1 MGEGKEEPEGFRKKK
16 KGKGRGGE
24 QDATRQAT
32 GLRARSCRSHG
43 NVSLRPCDSSS
54 ASQSR
59 PPPRS
64 APLCSAPPP
73 GCVRPAPLCR
83 AERWHDACAREKKKK
98 ESPARRLYKRGSGL
112 FLVSAAGS
120 VAGGRSCGRFRAARG
135 SACARV
141 CVWVCVCEP
150 RTRGRP
156 SCHVTGGMEEVSG
169 WGGTP

>member
-16 KGKGRGGE
+16 GGRGGE
-24 QDATRQAT
+24 GSRTPPRRPQ

-59 PPPRS
+59 PPPPLP

-83 AERWHDACAREKKKK
+83 AERWHDACARGKKKK

-120 VAGGRSCGRFRAARG
+120 VAGEGRAAASALLGALRVRVCVCG
-135 SACARV
+135 SACV
-141 CVWVCVCEP
+141 S
-150 RTRGRP
+150 RGRGAGH
-156 SCHVTGGMEEVSG
+156 HVTLRAV
-169 WGGTP
+169 WRR